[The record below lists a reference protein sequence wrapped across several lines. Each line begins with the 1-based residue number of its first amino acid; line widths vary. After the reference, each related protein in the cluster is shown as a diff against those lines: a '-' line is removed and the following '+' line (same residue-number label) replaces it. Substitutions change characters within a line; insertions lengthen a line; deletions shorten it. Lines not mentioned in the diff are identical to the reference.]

1 MKLNIIDLFT
11 SNCTSKLTLLSRP
24 DLHKFLMESKDVIF
38 YCERKF
44 DKGKVVESLCIK
56 IFKENNITFRE
67 FYILLLGMNEQN
79 KSLDGALTEYLISNT
94 THTQWNR
101 MS

>member
-1 MKLNIIDLFT
+1 
-11 SNCTSKLTLLSRP
+11 
-24 DLHKFLMESKDVIF
+24 MESKDVIF
-38 YCERKF
+38 YCERQF
-44 DKGKVVESLCIK
+44 NEGKVLESLCIK
-56 IFKENNITFRE
+56 ISKEKNNITFRE
-67 FYILLLGMNEQN
+67 FYILLLSMNDQN

>member
-1 MKLNIIDLFT
+1 
-11 SNCTSKLTLLSRP
+11 
-24 DLHKFLMESKDVIF
+24 MESKDVIF